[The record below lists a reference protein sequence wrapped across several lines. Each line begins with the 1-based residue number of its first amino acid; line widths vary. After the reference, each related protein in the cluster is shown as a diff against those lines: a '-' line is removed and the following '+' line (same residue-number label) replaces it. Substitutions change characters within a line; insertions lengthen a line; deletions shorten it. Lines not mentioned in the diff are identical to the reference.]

1 MGREEAGTINRMP
14 NCARKSDRITIA
26 ISITGRCDLLPRK
39 CRYGIKIKTG
49 GNGEIKRDNA
59 NK

>member
-49 GNGEIKRDNA
+49 ETAK
-59 NK
+59 